1 MKKPKRFIVTRPAKE
16 AADILCEL
24 PSEQTWFW
32 PAFSFER
39 PEGSYGEIKERLS
52 SLRGVDALF
61 FVSPVA
67 VRFTKPLLSR
77 IPKRIRVYAVGEGT
91 AQAVRNAWGENVNLI
106 YPTGASEKAGSE
118 ALFEEIKRTG
128 FPKHLLILRSQ
139 EGREW
144 LAEHLENEGVLVEK
158 LSVYE
163 REPLTLRDWE
173 IKALEKGIQEES
185 PVILITSTGA
195 IDIIK
200 KAVSHVP
207 GAYEWLKNGIA
218 ITNHDRT
225 FDRLSE
231 EGFLKTMECCTTDAF
246 DLAASMLSA
255 EDELFEVDEEDEKED
270 TN

>member
-16 AADILCEL
+16 APDIFCEL

-39 PEGSYGEIKERLS
+39 PEGSYGEIQERLS

-106 YPTGASEKAGSE
+106 YPTGSSEKAGSE

-173 IKALEKGIQEES
+173 IKALEKAIKEES
-185 PVILITSTGA
+185 PIILFTSTGA
-195 IDIIK
+195 IDVIK

-225 FDRLSE
+225 FNRLGE
-231 EGFLKTMECCTTDAF
+231 VGFLKVLVCSTEELF
-246 DLAASMLSA
+246 GLALSMLTD
-255 EDELFEVDEEDEKED
+255 EDELFGIDEENEKED
-270 TN
+270 